1 MELLD
6 RYLQAVSRHLTG
18 KRQQDILAELRANLE
33 AQVEDKEAEL
43 GRPLTQAEAEA
54 WLKQLGAPM
63 QMAARY
69 RPVQYLIGPGVFP
82 TYWYVLRLALT
93 WAFVIYMVVNAVL
106 VATQTPNGGAV
117 AAAVAQLPGVL
128 MAVAAW
134 VTLIFAAV
142 EHYAARNP
150 EKCPEFAGNGASW
163 SPASLPPLNSTAG
176 TVRPQR
182 NRTHAIIE
190 LVFGYLFLVWVLLI
204 PSHPWVLL
212 GPAAL
217 YLKAL
222 PFELAPVFW
231 LFFWWIV
238 GLNLVQLTWR
248 TIELARGIQP
258 TTKPIQQVVF
268 KAIGLTALNLLLFAP
283 GGALVLLK
291 QPELNQ
297 ARYGTTVA
305 GWNHGLHTA
314 ALVICLIVALQ
325 LLWDLGK
332 IALGAYGGRR
342 AR

>member
-33 AQVEDKEAEL
+33 AQLEDKEAEL

-69 RPVQYLIGPGVFP
+69 RRVQYLIGPGVFP

-106 VATQTPNGGAV
+106 VATQTPDASAV
-117 AAAVAQLPGVL
+117 AVAVFRLPGVL
-128 MAVAAW
+128 MTVAAW

-142 EHYAARNP
+142 EFYSARHP

-163 SPASLPPLNSTAG
+163 SPASLPPFDPAAG
-176 TVRPQR
+176 GVKPQR
-182 NRTHAIIE
+182 SRAHAIAE
-190 LVFGYLFLVWVLLI
+190 VVFGCLALAWVLLI

-212 GPAAL
+212 GPGAL
-217 YLKAL
+217 YLQAL
-222 PFELAPVFW
+222 PFQLAPVLW
-231 LFFWWIV
+231 VFFWWIV
-238 GLNLVQLTWR
+238 GLNAVQLTWR
-248 TIELARGIQP
+248 TIDLARGSWQ
-258 TTKPIQQVVF
+258 KPHPAQHVVF
-268 KAIGLTALNLLLFAP
+268 KAIGLAALNLLLFAP

-291 QPELNQ
+291 HPEVNQ
-297 ARYGTTVA
+297 ARYGATAA
-305 GWNHGLHTA
+305 GWNHGLHIA

-325 LLWDLGK
+325 LVWDLGK
-332 IALGAYGGRR
+332 MALGAYGGRR